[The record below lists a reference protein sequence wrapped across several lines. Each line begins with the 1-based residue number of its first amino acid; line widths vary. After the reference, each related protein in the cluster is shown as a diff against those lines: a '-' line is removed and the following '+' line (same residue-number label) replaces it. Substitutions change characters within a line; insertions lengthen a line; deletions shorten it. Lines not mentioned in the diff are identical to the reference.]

1 MLIKLLIMLMVMM
14 MMMWMRMRMRR
25 MTMTMMSM
33 MSLVTMMTMTDKLN
47 RCRTNMKQYW
57 LAVSIV
63 YQRLILVVAVIHAQ
77 RPCGRSVMNT
87 LRKHWSS
94 HLEALRCRDKT
105 LQRVE
110 QAVCSKDLLRF
121 STTWRCRVNMT

>member
-1 MLIKLLIMLMVMM
+1 
-14 MMMWMRMRMRR
+14 
-25 MTMTMMSM
+25 
-33 MSLVTMMTMTDKLN
+33 
-47 RCRTNMKQYW
+47 MKQYW

-110 QAVCSKDLLRF
+110 QRVCSKDLLRF
-121 STTWRCRVNMT
+121 STMQQGFTQILNNVEVQSEYDMKINKINKTKL